1 MLYPPEPH
9 PHSQHRNGVGI
20 GAQQLAAISSFG
32 GEEPLRLPFNIQRTH
47 AFLFA
52 VAIICVIAVAVG
64 TGLQPVIGV
73 GLVAGVAIAFAVALN
88 DLIGLVLLATLAAA
102 TSGLAKGV
110 PFPGMR
116 FSQVLIGGVGVILL
130 ASARRY
136 VRWNAFD
143 WLALLYAL
151 GTLVLGAIDML
162 TLVQPFNQGTINLLL
177 GPFQF
182 LLLYRA
188 TVVTTRTT
196 ERRKL
201 ALRLMLWA
209 SVPVSLL
216 AIGQQFDFPGVRS
229 LIVTLT
235 KNNVFAAGAT
245 ARVTGPFPL
254 WHNLGGYLFLLLLT
268 LVALRL
274 KSVKGV
280 LSGRAMLIIAA
291 IDVIAL
297 IETLDIAPVLAL
309 LVGIILVG
317 VWLGGFSRVLIGLAI
332 ALTVAFL
339 LFGSRLNGRFGAEF
353 NRSPGAQRSALVPQT
368 IQYRID
374 LWTQELLP
382 LLKNHLATGY
392 GPNLPPELANF
403 PFTESQY
410 VNFLYRGGVILL
422 GIWAA
427 MFLAMGAAG
436 VKSARKDEEPL
447 QNALGAT
454 VAVGVLCL
462 LFIQS
467 IEAYFVDDG
476 TPQVLWMLVG
486 LLSFHEL
493 GSRSVAAFKAP
504 FENALTRRAWASNVA
519 MGMESLDPSTQE
531 LLSLIYTER
540 VPHAEVVSTMGLTTD
555 AVERWRISAIA
566 RLAQYCG
573 MEPAAVERTLS
584 AERSGL
590 SGLVLSPAVPA

>member
-9 PHSQHRNGVGI
+9 PRGPHRNGVGI

-52 VAIICVIAVAVG
+52 VAIISVIAVAVG
-64 TGLQPVIGV
+64 TGVQPVIGV
-73 GLVAGVAIAFAVALN
+73 GLVVGVAVAFAVALN
-88 DLIGLVLLATLAAA
+88 DLVGLVLLASLAAA
-102 TSGLAKGV
+102 TSGLAKGIPV
-110 PFPGMR
+110 PGIR
-116 FSQVLIGGVGVILL
+116 FSQLLIGGVGVILL

-151 GTLVLGAIDML
+151 GTLVLGGIDML

-196 ERRKL
+196 QRRKL

-216 AIGQQFDFPGVRS
+216 AIGQQLNFPGVRS

-235 KNNVFAAGAT
+235 NNNVYAAGAT

-254 WHNLGGYLFLLLLT
+254 WHNLGGYLCLLLLT
-268 LVALRL
+268 LVALQL
-274 KSVKGV
+274 KGVRGV
-280 LSGRAMLIIAA
+280 LSGRATLIVAA
-291 IDVIAL
+291 IDGVAM
-297 IETLDIAPVLAL
+297 IETLDIAPLLAL
-309 LVGIILVG
+309 VVGILIIG
-317 VWLGGFSRVLIGLAI
+317 VWLGGFNRVLIGLAI
-332 ALTVAFL
+332 ALAVAFL
-339 LFGSRLNGRFGAEF
+339 LFGSRVNGRFGAEF

-374 LWTQELLP
+374 LWSQELLP
-382 LLKNHLATGY
+382 LLKHHLETGY
-392 GPNLPPELANF
+392 GPNLPPQLQNF
-403 PFTESQY
+403 PYTESQY
-410 VNFLYRGGVILL
+410 VNLLYRGGVILL
-422 GIWAA
+422 GIWAV
-427 MFLAMGAAG
+427 MFASMGAAG
-436 VKSARKDEEPL
+436 LKSARKDAEPL

-462 LFIQS
+462 LFIQA

-486 LLSFHEL
+486 LLSFHEIPR
-493 GSRSVAAFKAP
+493 RSVGVIKAP
-504 FENALTRRAWASNVA
+504 FENALSRRAWASNVA
-519 MGMESLDPSTQE
+519 LGIESLDPSSQE
-531 LLSLIYTER
+531 LVRLIYIDR
-540 VPHAEVVSTMGLTTD
+540 VPRGEVVSTMGLTAD
-555 AVERWRISAIA
+555 AVERWRVSAIQ
-566 RLAQYCG
+566 RLAHHCS

-590 SGLVLSPAVPA
+590 SGPAVSAALPV

>member
-9 PHSQHRNGVGI
+9 PHGHRRGVGI

-52 VAIICVIAVAVG
+52 VAIISVIAVAVG

-88 DLIGLVLLATLAAA
+88 DLVGLVLLATLAAA
-102 TSGLAKGV
+102 TSGLAKGIPV
-110 PFPGMR
+110 PGMR
-116 FSQVLIGGVGVILL
+116 LSQVLIGGVGVILL

-136 VRWNAFD
+136 VRWSAFD

-151 GTLVLGAIDML
+151 GTLVIGAIDML
-162 TLVQPFNQGTINLLL
+162 DQTQPFNQGTINLLL

-201 ALRLMLWA
+201 ALRLMLCA

-216 AIGQQFDFPGVRS
+216 AIGQQFNFPGVRS

-235 KNNVFAAGAT
+235 KNDVYAAGAT

-268 LVALRL
+268 MVALQL
-274 KSVKGV
+274 KGIKGV
-280 LSGRAMLIIAA
+280 VSTRAMVFIAVV
-291 IDVIAL
+291 DVIAL
-297 IETLDIAPVLAL
+297 IETLDMAPVLG
-309 LVGIILVG
+309 LVAGILIVG
-317 VWLGGFSRVLIGLAI
+317 VWLGGFSRVLIGLAVVIAI
-332 ALTVAFL
+332 ALA
-339 LFGSRLNGRFGAEF
+339 LFGGRVNGRVGAQF

-374 LWTQELLP
+374 LWNQELIP
-382 LLKNHLATGY
+382 LIKQRMATGY
-392 GPNLPPELANF
+392 GPNLPPQLANF
-403 PFTESQY
+403 PYTESQY
-410 VNFLYRGGVILL
+410 VNLLYRGGVILL
-422 GIWAA
+422 GIWAV
-427 MFLAMGAAG
+427 MFFAMGAAG
-436 VKSARKDEEPL
+436 VKSARRDSEPF
-447 QNALGAT
+447 QHALGAA

-462 LFIQS
+462 FFMQS

-493 GSRSVAAFKAP
+493 GSRRVEAVKAP
-504 FENALTRRAWASNVA
+504 FEHALSRRAWASNVA

-531 LLSLIYTER
+531 LLRLIYTDR
-540 VPHAEVVSTMGLTTD
+540 LPHGEVVSAMGLTSD
-555 AVERWRISAIA
+555 AVERWRVSAIA
-566 RLAQYCG
+566 RLAQYCA
-573 MEPAAVERTLS
+573 MEPSAVERTLQ
-584 AERSGL
+584 AERSDL
-590 SGLVLSPAVPA
+590 SGLVVSAAVPA